1 MAFAFTI
8 IKKYYLVRHAEK
20 QDPNN
25 ADTPISVAGQKRAV
39 ALKKVLETKHIQ
51 NIIVSQ
57 FIRTQQ
63 TAKPLADTLHI
74 SPAVIANTN
83 ITEAMN
89 RLAHF
94 SNSLLVGHTD
104 NVPAIIKK
112 ITGRTVTINE
122 DDYDNLFIITIKKNL
137 FFTTRNLTR
146 TTYGATSP

>member
-1 MAFAFTI
+1 MVFPFTI
-8 IKKYYLVRHAEK
+8 VKKYYLVRHAEK
-20 QDPNN
+20 QDATN
-25 ADTPISVAGQKRAV
+25 ADTPISVEGQKRAV
-39 ALKKVLETKHIQ
+39 ALKNFLETKQIQ

-63 TAKPLADTLHI
+63 TAKPLADALHI

-83 ITEAMN
+83 ITAAII

-112 ITGRTVTINE
+112 ITGHIVTINE

-137 FFTTRNLTR
+137 FFTTQNLTR

>member
-1 MAFAFTI
+1 
-8 IKKYYLVRHAEK
+8 
-20 QDPNN
+20 
-25 ADTPISVAGQKRAV
+25 
-39 ALKKVLETKHIQ
+39 
-51 NIIVSQ
+51 
-57 FIRTQQ
+57 
-63 TAKPLADTLHI
+63 LHI